1 MAALHPPSD
10 IPPPRRVAPPP
21 PPHRR
26 IRADSQRRERWRD
39 LGAAACVLGAVL
51 LVMRLLPSG

>member
-1 MAALHPPSD
+1 MAAFSPRSD
-10 IPPPRRVAPPP
+10 IPPPRREAPPP
-21 PPHRR
+21 VSHRR

-51 LVMRLLPSG
+51 LVMRLLPPG